1 MDCHD
6 TSPGF
11 CKKGDFEWAVKEASA
26 KKKMDFS
33 KVEFFTYEEGICVQ
47 CMHTGSYDSE
57 METIQKMKKYASDQ
71 GMNQITPTVSI
82 MKFT

>member
-1 MDCHD
+1 MDYHD

-26 KKKMDFS
+26 KKKWIFQS
-33 KVEFFTYEEGICVQ
+33 GIFTYEEGICVQ

-57 METIQKMKKYASDQ
+57 METIQKMKNMPVIR